1 VRLRKEV
8 EIQFYSFFNLGS
20 KLGWVVNT
28 TPRKFLSGKT
38 KGYPLYRKLGRFR
51 GNSEGVLKNTIPPRF
66 DSGTFQSLANRL
78 LKCKTRVKMI
88 AV

>member
-1 VRLRKEV
+1 MRLRKEV

-20 KLGWVVNT
+20 ILGWVVNT
-28 TPRKFLSGKT
+28 TPRKFLPGKK
-38 KGYPLYRKLGRFR
+38 KGYPFYRKLGRFQ
-51 GNSEGVLKNTIPPRF
+51 GKSEGVLINTIPPRF

-78 LKCKTRVKMI
+78 LKCKTRVKII